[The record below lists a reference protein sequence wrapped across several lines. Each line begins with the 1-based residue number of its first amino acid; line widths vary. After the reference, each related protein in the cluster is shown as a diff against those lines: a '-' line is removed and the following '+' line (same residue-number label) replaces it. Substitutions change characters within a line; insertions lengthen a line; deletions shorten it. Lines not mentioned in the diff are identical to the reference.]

1 MRVSSVFVLA
11 LAMML
16 ARPAYAADAA
26 AASVF
31 AGARKAQV
39 ADGVH
44 FDDFVTIG
52 GIRQY
57 VSVRGRH
64 KDAPI
69 ILFLHGGPGF
79 TSIPTSYVFMAP
91 WEEYFTVAQYDQ
103 RGAGK
108 TYGANDPE
116 KVRSTMTMARM
127 LDDAEE
133 MAAWLRKTYGRNK
146 IILMG
151 HSWGS
156 ILGVKL
162 AQRHP
167 DWFYAYVGIGQGVEF
182 GESEA
187 AGYRATLAAA
197 EKAGN
202 AQAVAELKAL
212 APFPDDLHPERN
224 LQNLGKERHWLGFFH
239 GATWRGTENDYDE
252 IGRLSPD
259 ITAKDW
265 DDRNKGLD
273 FSLGVLWHEVE
284 ALDFSKT
291 TDFGCP
297 VFLFEGRHDLNV
309 NADLAAEW
317 FKTIKAPQKKLIWFE
332 DSGHQVFEEEPGK
345 TLVTLVE
352 TVLPLTGATHR

>member
-1 MRVSSVFVLA
+1 MRFSIFFSLLLAVLPT
-11 LAMML
+11 L
-16 ARPAYAADAA
+16 PATAADPTPP
-26 AASVF
+26 SVF
-31 AGARKAQV
+31 AGGRQAQV
-39 ADGVH
+39 AEGVH
-44 FDDFVTIG
+44 FDGFLPVG
-52 GIRQY
+52 GINQY

-64 KDAPI
+64 TDAPI

-108 TYGANDPE
+108 TYGANDPGA
-116 KVRSTMTMARM
+116 VRPTMTMARM

-133 MAAWLRKTYGRNK
+133 MAAWLRKTYGRDK
-146 IILMG
+146 IVLMG

-167 DWFYAYVGIGQGVEF
+167 DWFYAYVGVGQGSVF
-182 GESEA
+182 GKSEA

-197 EKAGN
+197 QKAGN

-212 APFPDDLHPERN
+212 APFPDDAHPERN
-224 LQNLGKERHWLGFFH
+224 LQNLGKERRWLAFFH
-239 GATWRGTENDYDE
+239 GATWHGTENDYDN
-252 IGRLSPD
+252 IGQLNPD

-273 FSLGVLWHEVE
+273 FSLGVLWPEVE
-284 ALDFSKT
+284 ALDFSAI
-291 TDFGCP
+291 TDFRCP

-309 NADLAAEW
+309 NADLAAQW
-317 FKTIKAPQKKLIWFE
+317 FQTIKAPQKKLIWFE

-345 TLVTLVE
+345 TLVTLVDQ
-352 TVLPLTGATHR
+352 VLPLTRASHR

>member
-1 MRVSSVFVLA
+1 MRIFPILVAALIASLA
-11 LAMML
+11 VP
-16 ARPAYAADAA
+16 ARAAD

-31 AGARKAQV
+31 AGARQAQV

-64 KDAPI
+64 KDAPLL
-69 ILFLHGGPGF
+69 LFLHGGPGF
-79 TSIPTSYVFMAP
+79 TSIPTSYFFTAP

-116 KVRSTMTMARM
+116 KIRPTMTMAQM

-133 MAAWLRKTYGRNK
+133 MAAWLRKTYGRKK
-146 IILMG
+146 IVLMG

-156 ILGVKL
+156 ILGVRL

-167 DWFYAYVGIGQGVEF
+167 DWFYAYVGIGQGTVF
-182 GESEA
+182 GKSEA

-202 AQAVAELKAL
+202 AQAVAELKSL
-212 APFPDDLHPERN
+212 APFPDDAHPERN
-224 LQNLGKERHWLGFFH
+224 LQNLGKERRWLAFFH

-252 IGRLSPD
+252 IGKLNPD
-259 ITAKDW
+259 ISAKDW

-273 FSLGVLWHEVE
+273 FSLGALWPVVE
-284 ALDFSKT
+284 ALDFTTT

-309 NADLAAEW
+309 NAGLAAEW
-317 FKTIKAPQKKLIWFE
+317 FKTIKAPRKKLIWFE
-332 DSGHQVFEEEPGK
+332 NSAHQVFEEEPGK
-345 TLVTLVE
+345 TLVTLVDE
-352 TVLPLTGATHR
+352 VLPLTGASRR

>member
-1 MRVSSVFVLA
+1 MA
-11 LAMML
+11 LMSIS
-16 ARPAYAADAA
+16 PAHGQETAP
-26 AASVF
+26 ASVF
-31 AGARKAQV
+31 SGTRHAQV
-39 ADGVH
+39 ADGVS
-44 FDDFVTIG
+44 FNDFIQIG
-52 GIRQY
+52 GIRQHL
-57 VSVRGRH
+57 SVRGRH

-79 TSIPTSYVFMAP
+79 TSLPTSYVFMAP

-108 TYGANDPE
+108 TYGANDPDA
-116 KVRSTMTMARM
+116 VRPTMTMDRM
-127 LDDAEE
+127 LADAEE
-133 MAAWLRKTYGRNK
+133 VAAYLRRTYHRDK
-146 IILMG
+146 IVLMG

-167 DWFYAYVGIGQGVEF
+167 DWFYAYVGVGQGVEF
-182 GESEA
+182 ARSEV

-197 EKAGN
+197 QAAGN
-202 AQAVAELKAL
+202 AQAVAELKAV
-212 APFPDDLHPERN
+212 APFPDSAHPERN

-265 DDRNKGLD
+265 SDRNKGLD
-273 FSLGVLWHEVE
+273 FSLGVLWPEVE
-284 ALDFSKT
+284 KLDFSGT
-291 TDFGCP
+291 TQFGCP
-297 VFLFEGRHDLNV
+297 IFLFEGRHDLNV

-317 FKTIKAPQKKLIWFE
+317 FETIRAPQKKLIWFE

-345 TLVTLVE
+345 TLMSLVQY
-352 TVLPLTGATHR
+352 VLPLTGASSH

>member
-1 MRVSSVFVLA
+1 MRVFSILAAVMIAAAVLP
-11 LAMML
+11 
-16 ARPAYAADAA
+16 ARAADPSP
-26 AASVF
+26 ASVF

-44 FDDFVTIG
+44 FDGFVTIG

-116 KVRSTMTMARM
+116 KIRPTMTMARM

-133 MAAWLRKTYGRNK
+133 MAAWLRKTYGRDK
-146 IILMG
+146 IVLMG

-182 GESEA
+182 GKSEA
-187 AGYRATLAAA
+187 AGYRATLAKA

-212 APFPDDLHPERN
+212 APFPDAAHPERN
-224 LQNLGKERHWLGFFH
+224 LQNLGKERRWLAFYH

-265 DDRNKGLD
+265 DDRNKGLN
-273 FSLGVLWHEVE
+273 FSLGVLWPEVE
-284 ALDFSKT
+284 KLDFSNT

-309 NADLAAEW
+309 NADLAAQW
-317 FKTIKAPQKKLIWFE
+317 FKTIKAPRKKLIWFE

-345 TLVTLVE
+345 TLVSLVE
-352 TVLPLTGATHR
+352 NILPLTASPRR